1 MTHKSEVVKL
11 MHTITKR
18 SLETDIL
25 KYKIFL
31 FKNINDTIGYTHLK
45 YWVHNNIDIYPQ
57 NSLQDLCN
65 V

>member
-1 MTHKSEVVKL
+1 MIHKSEVVKL
-11 MHTITKR
+11 MHRITKR

-25 KYKIFL
+25 KHKFSL
-31 FKNINDTIGYTHLK
+31 LKNINDTIGNAHLK

-57 NSLQDLCN
+57 NSLQNLYN